1 MDADNKKLL
10 TDIHSAVLGNEALG
24 HEGLVKKVDRHE
36 RWISN
41 ATLKVAGI
49 VGGATVL
56 LFIAKLVFK
65 LP

>member
-1 MDADNKKLL
+1 MDEHDKKML

-36 RWISN
+36 KWINS

-49 VGGATVL
+49 MGAVAV
-56 LFIAKLVFK
+56 IAFLAKVVFK
-65 LP
+65 F